1 MVCKEQS
8 AEFVDHCLLYLL
20 IWLTNLKEWNERKY
34 PIQFVIMVQRVQRYK
49 EKQFK
54 KLEKKFNKKI
64 KFSIIFFL

>member
-34 PIQFVIMVQRVQRYK
+34 PIQFVIIVQRVQRYK

-54 KLEKKFNKKI
+54 KLKKNTYKNK
-64 KFSIIFFL
+64 L